1 VKQWVQNYKNLKALI
16 RQISEVQK
24 AIIRLR
30 E

>member
-1 VKQWVQNYKNLKALI
+1 VKQWVQNYKKLKALI

-24 AIIRLR
+24 EIIRLR